1 MKKSLTAL
9 LLAFTFTTSAIAQA
23 PTDASL
29 AKFLQLSEMDK
40 SFEIGLYA
48 SLDSQR
54 QLFEQQIAQKQGI
67 TPEQVRQIGAIFEKY
82 NRQMAEQILTPT
94 NRQKVNQAFIDVAK
108 KHYTQAEVDAYNQ
121 FLSTPIGKSVTQKSN
136 AMMPE
141 YLSMVETLTHEM
153 LKNSSVNYADMEQ
166 EIEKELANIFKE

>member
-9 LLAFTFTTSAIAQA
+9 LLAFTLHTSAVAQT
-23 PTDASL
+23 PSDESL
-29 AKFLQLSEMDK
+29 IKFLQLSEMDK
-40 SFEIGLYA
+40 AFETGLYA
-48 SLDSQR
+48 SLDFQK
-54 QLFEQQIAQKQGI
+54 QLFENQIAQKQGI

-82 NRQMAEQILTPT
+82 NRQMAEQILTPP

-108 KHYTQAEVDAYNQ
+108 KYYTQAEVDAYNQ

-141 YLSMVETLTHEM
+141 YMSIAERLTYEM
-153 LKNSSVNYADMEQ
+153 LEGGSINYANMEQ
-166 EIEKELANIFKE
+166 EIEKELANLFKE

>member
-9 LLAFTFTTSAIAQA
+9 LLVFTFTTSAIAQA

-67 TPEQVRQIGAIFEKY
+67 TPE
-82 NRQMAEQILTPT
+82 L
-94 NRQKVNQAFIDVAK
+94 AK
-108 KHYTQAEVDAYNQ
+108 LVL
-121 FLSTPIGKSVTQKSN
+121 F
-136 AMMPE
+136 
-141 YLSMVETLTHEM
+141 
-153 LKNSSVNYADMEQ
+153 LKNTIVKWQS
-166 EIEKELANIFKE
+166 KF

>member
-1 MKKSLTAL
+1 
-9 LLAFTFTTSAIAQA
+9 
-23 PTDASL
+23 
-29 AKFLQLSEMDK
+29 
-40 SFEIGLYA
+40 
-48 SLDSQR
+48 
-54 QLFEQQIAQKQGI
+54 
-67 TPEQVRQIGAIFEKY
+67 
-82 NRQMAEQILTPT
+82 MAEQILTPS

-108 KHYTQAEVDAYNQ
+108 KYYTQAEVDAYNQ